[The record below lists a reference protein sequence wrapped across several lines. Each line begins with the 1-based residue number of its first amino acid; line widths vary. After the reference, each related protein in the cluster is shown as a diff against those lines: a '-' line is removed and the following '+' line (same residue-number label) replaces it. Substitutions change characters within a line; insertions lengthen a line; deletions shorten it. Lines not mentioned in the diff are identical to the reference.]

1 MKTITPITNTT
12 SVAEADVHLTLELHD
27 FDHLQISDLEYGAS
41 QKEVSANRFLSQ
53 TPTPIH

>member
-27 FDHLQISDLEYGAS
+27 FYHLQVSDLEYGAS
-41 QKEVSANRFLSQ
+41 QKGSVSK
-53 TPTPIH
+53 